1 MKKYKLLGILVLILI
16 AIQLVPYGKDH
27 SNPAVV
33 VEPAWDTPKTRE
45 LFFRACADCHSHE
58 TKWPWYSHIAPVS
71 WLVASDVDEGREH
84 FNVSMWGI
92 QAKNEGE
99 EAAKAF
105 REEEMQPWF
114 YKIPHPEA
122 KLSEQEAGQFLQGL
136 VATFGEDQEDN
147 EHH

>member
-16 AIQLVPYGKDH
+16 AIQLVPYGTDH
-27 SNPAVV
+27 INPAVV
-33 VEPAWDTPKTRE
+33 VEPAWDTPKTRK
-45 LFFRACADCHSHE
+45 LFFRTCADCHSHE

-84 FNVSMWGI
+84 FNISMWEI
-92 QAKNEGE
+92 QAKNEGD

-105 REEEMQPWF
+105 REKEMPPWF

-122 KLSEQEAGQFLQGL
+122 KLSVQEAGQLLHGL
-136 VATFGEDQEDN
+136 VATFGEEKEDG